1 MEYTFRTNWSQDGA
15 SQMVEFLQHR
25 IEALASRNEFL
36 EAENE
41 VLKRTLINELQNG

>member
-15 SQMVEFLQHR
+15 AQMVEFLQHR
-25 IEALASRNEFL
+25 VEALSSRNEFL